1 MRSNSSSP
9 EKGMVSF
16 PFPEAEQRRVTFEE
30 KT

>member
-9 EKGMVSF
+9 ENGMVSF
-16 PFPEAEQRRVTFEE
+16 PLPEAEQRRVTFEE